1 MRRAFRRGIALGAA
15 SGLAAV
21 LLVEATRPRGG
32 TAVLLDWD
40 EVTRIARA
48 RLREERMDVS
58 RLKQAAARYNRFAAE
73 LRAPLLETV
82 GGTAGT
88 ALPPFEALDRAGWLD
103 LNVQILRRV
112 LEPLTGLRAPRSWLT
127 DVGRAGIDR
136 YVAAVLEY
144 LGRRVLGQFDPQLL
158 TRETRQEALYL
169 VEPNVEDW
177 ERRADL
183 DGDDLRRWL
192 ILHELTHAWQF
203 GAHPWLRPYIDGQLE
218 ELVSMA
224 SGRRAR
230 VRSIVIGGPG
240 QLTVMRRMQAAMS
253 LVEGYGNLVMS
264 VLGRDLLRS
273 FDRLDRAYRE
283 RSGQR
288 SPMERLVW
296 RLTGLGLKM
305 EQYRTGESFARTV
318 HDRYGMDVLNRAWEG
333 PDALPTAEELRDPD
347 RWYRRTRNAGA

>member
-48 RLREERMDVS
+48 RLREERTDAS
-58 RLKQAAARYNRFAAE
+58 RLSQAAARYNRFAAE

-103 LNVQILRRV
+103 LNVQIMRRV
-112 LEPLTGLRAPRSWLT
+112 LEPLTGLRETPRSWLT
-127 DVGRAGIDR
+127 DVGRSGLDR

-158 TRETRQEALYL
+158 ARESRREALYL

-203 GAHPWLRPYIDGQLE
+203 GAHPPAVHRRPARGAAVPGERAPRPSALDCHRRPGTARRHAPDAGDHVARRGLRQPRHE
-218 ELVSMA
+218 
-224 SGRRAR
+224 RAR
-230 VRSIVIGGPG
+230 P
-240 QLTVMRRMQAAMS
+240 
-253 LVEGYGNLVMS
+253 
-264 VLGRDLLRS
+264 
-273 FDRLDRAYRE
+273 
-283 RSGQR
+283 
-288 SPMERLVW
+288 
-296 RLTGLGLKM
+296 
-305 EQYRTGESFARTV
+305 
-318 HDRYGMDVLNRAWEG
+318 
-333 PDALPTAEELRDPD
+333 
-347 RWYRRTRNAGA
+347 